1 MPPPD
6 AEEEPAQSGHARDR
20 VPAVLLWWLVG
31 VAINA
36 VFVVAFVAL
45 VAMLA
50 QIL

>member
-1 MPPPD
+1 MLHHSVV
-6 AEEEPAQSGHARDR
+6 ALVRGRHAHRDR
-20 VPAVLLWWLVG
+20 LALLLWWLVG